1 MKLKASLLSA
11 LLALTVL
18 TGCASG
24 PTFKEYEANIP
35 KVGSEFG
42 RIYFYRTAVLGAA
55 LSPKI
60 RVNDEVVGKS
70 MAQGFMFVDRP
81 AGDYTVAT
89 STEAK
94 RTLSLSLEAG
104 QERYVRMDIKMGLF
118 AGHVKPVLVDNDVGK
133 AEIQKTKFAGS
144 L

>member
-1 MKLKASLLSA
+1 
-11 LLALTVL
+11 
-18 TGCASG
+18 
-24 PTFKEYEANIP
+24 
-35 KVGSEFG
+35 
-42 RIYFYRTAVLGAA
+42 
-55 LSPKI
+55 
-60 RVNDEVVGKS
+60 
-70 MAQGFMFVDRP
+70 MFVDRP